1 MRGLFRWSWRMF
13 NDEFW
18 WECYFRR
25 RKDSIFQRPMR
36 RRLAI
41 SSWILDW
48 TTPLFPPTEALHLSV
63 GWKEGSFLLSD
74 WRSCFTR
81 EAHFLQCCHGI
92 LATTGSPSS
101 ELKRCTSCQIQLLL
115 PLRTRFPLVFGGLVF
130 SMVEGTSRSCCIVW
144 EISFCC
150 CWELC
155 PRNR

>member
-1 MRGLFRWSWRMF
+1 MRMLLSTSKGFYFPKTNATEISNQQLDFGL
-13 NDEFW
+13 N
-18 WECYFRR
+18 Y
-25 RKDSIFQRPMR
+25 
-36 RRLAI
+36 
-41 SSWILDW
+41 
-48 TTPLFPPTEALHLSV
+48 PLFPPTEALHLSV

-115 PLRTRFPLVFGGLVF
+115 PLRTRFSLVFGGLVF